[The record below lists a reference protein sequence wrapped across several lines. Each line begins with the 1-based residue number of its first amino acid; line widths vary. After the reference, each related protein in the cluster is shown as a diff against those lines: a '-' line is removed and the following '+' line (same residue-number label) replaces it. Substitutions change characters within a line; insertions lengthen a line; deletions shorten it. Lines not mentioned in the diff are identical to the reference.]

1 MLVKNLSKSYDG
13 VNQVIKDFSF
23 DFEKGKIYVIK
34 GISGCGKTTLLNI
47 LGHLDTDFEG
57 EVDYVENTGYISQRS
72 LLYSNLTIFENLR
85 FINDSPE
92 DIIALSKKLSVD
104 QLLNK
109 YPNEISGGERQR
121 ISVIRTLLKNPE
133 LILAD
138 EPSSALD
145 STNSKNVAEAFSKIS
160 TQNNII
166 IISTHKSCFDD
177 IADTIIDLQY
187 GKINS
192 VTNKTIIK
200 ESVSAASAS
209 SESHR
214 FNWKV
219 LLKKNKKLLSLKKS
233 TLLSIFI
240 LFCFIGLSILNNF
253 ETEYINFYSR
263 TVPSETLSVLP
274 TQYEIIK
281 EKYNVIKYDNYVIHN
296 KDYSVLPL
304 FEKEQSGLAYGNMIE
319 FGAFPSKNNEIL
331 VNQYFSKSV
340 LNISDYQD
348 AIGKYIVINNTKYY
362 ISGVLSPIDAD
373 NIELYYSNT
382 YYQQEDI
389 EENSDDDK
397 PYVYMPYDSISKI
410 GTIENKPTIMITIDN
425 LYENEYYHE
434 LRNIMEGEVSNWDVN
449 IKNISE
455 TLELVIYILAAL
467 IIFIMFISFAFQWNE
482 IKLNLFYRRKE
493 LGWLQLFGLS
503 KKKIV
508 NYLISER
515 LIASISAILISNILF
530 HIIVLVLIFSLHINI
545 FVPVWQIAILI
556 FILLGY
562 NILLTLTTVRSTLKK
577 YNQLNY
583 IIRNVIYQS

>member
-92 DIIALSKKLSVD
+92 DIIALSKELSVD

-192 VTNKTIIK
+192 VTNKTTNK
-200 ESVSAASAS
+200 ESVSTASAS

-274 TQYEIIK
+274 SQYEIIK
-281 EKYNVIKYDNYVIHN
+281 EKYNVTKYDNYVIHN

-319 FGAFPSKNNEIL
+319 FGAFPAKANEVL

-425 LYENEYYHE
+425 LYENDYYHE

-449 IKNISE
+449 IKNISQ

-515 LIASISAILISNILF
+515 LITCLSAILISTILF
-530 HIIVLVLIFSLHINI
+530 HIMALVLISLHINI
-545 FVPVWQIAILI
+545 FIPLWQIAILI

-562 NILLTLTTVRSTLKK
+562 NILLTLATVKSTLKK
-577 YNQLNY
+577 D
-583 IIRNVIYQS
+583 IIKLIT

>member
-47 LGHLDTDFEG
+47 LSHLDTDFEG

-92 DIIALSKKLSVD
+92 DIIALSKELSVD

-192 VTNKTIIK
+192 ITNKTIIK
-200 ESVSAASAS
+200 ESVSTTSAS

-274 TQYEIIK
+274 SQYEIIK
-281 EKYNVIKYDNYVIHN
+281 EKYNVTKYDNYVIHT

-319 FGAFPSKNNEIL
+319 FGAFPSKANEVL
-331 VNQYFSKSV
+331 VNQYFSNSI
-340 LNISDYQD
+340 LNISDYQN

-455 TLELVIYILAAL
+455 MLELVIYILAAL

-515 LIASISAILISNILF
+515 LITCVSAILISTILF
-530 HIIVLVLIFSLHINI
+530 HIMALVLISLHINI
-545 FVPVWQIAILI
+545 FIPLWQIAILI

-562 NILLTLTTVRSTLKK
+562 NILLTLATVKSTLKK
-577 YNQLNY
+577 D
-583 IIRNVIYQS
+583 IIKLIT